1 MNWRAKS
8 HAYWHPADGPRVVD
22 PLNYKRW
29 LLILFTGKPD
39 EHTD

>member
-8 HAYWHPADGPRVVD
+8 HAYWHPTDGPRVVD

-29 LLILFTGKPD
+29 LSNILFRSKVL
-39 EHTD
+39 